1 MKNKKRLLLIASLFL
16 SCLMY
21 AQNNFVAAGG
31 TAIGSGGSVTYSV
44 GQVPFQYQANSNY
57 SIAQGLQQPFEI
69 ILLSNDSLSTISLA
83 MKAYPNPTSSNLF
96 LSTGDQ
102 DLTDLHYEIT
112 DINGRSIQ
120 KSIISNSETAI
131 QCEDLAAGIYVLTVK
146 KKTELIKNFKII
158 KK

>member
-1 MKNKKRLLLIASLFL
+1 MKKTKRLFFIAQLFL
-16 SCLMY
+16 SCVIY
-21 AQNNFVAAGG
+21 SQNNFVVTGG

-57 SIAQGLQQPFEI
+57 SISQGLQQPFEI
-69 ILLSNDSLSTISLA
+69 IPLGNDSFSTISLGI
-83 MKAYPNPTSSNLF
+83 KAYPNPTSSNLF

-102 DLTDLHYEIT
+102 DLTDLNYEIT

-120 KSIISNSETAI
+120 KSTISNTETAI
-131 QCEDLAAGIYVLTVK
+131 QCEDMAVGIYVLTVK
-146 KKTELIKNFKII
+146 KKSQSIKNFKII